1 MKKLKKAA
9 FALVAA
15 VLVLSVTA
23 CSIQL
28 TGNNGQQERTPS
40 KTDVSDGEASHG
52 TSKENTGETPGE
64 INDSSEGLDASL
76 SKIYPAQKS
85 LTGEAKWGY
94 IDTLGN
100 FVIQPVF
107 SQASRFQANQL
118 AVVGVDDKVGII
130 DRTGK
135 FLVSPVYNN
144 ISDYSDGLAIAYDGK
159 GNLVL
164 DEGGNV
170 LSERYSYIGS
180 YNTNR
185 AVYSIAADN
194 GEWLSGYLDEKGKPV
209 SKAAFQQAS
218 DFEGD
223 RAVVKTLSG
232 QYALIDSSYN
242 VVKTFD
248 YSFVGRIS
256 DGMMRYQLL
265 GSTKFGFLDKR
276 GNEVIPPSFLEAE
289 DFVGGYAI
297 VNISEDFG
305 NRKVGLIDKKGQFVI
320 TPQYNDVLQLG
331 EGMAAVGVPNDPEN
345 IFAGSR
351 FALADTK
358 GVILTDFVFDSI
370 NPFKDGIASV
380 QDDYRTFFID
390 RSGSK
395 VDRLPSAEGYG
406 SMEKLNGLIYAT
418 IDQRSYYMDEQAAVI
433 YKPSTETTL
442 ENGIV
447 VSEGKYNPNR
457 DHLVYYPIL
466 SKLESLKI
474 EKEINDKLR
483 EIWTNS
489 TTMTLKPID
498 SIDHHFESSFT
509 IGFHAKNLLVLNE
522 SGYDYPFGAAHGMPL
537 QEYVHVDLKTGAF
550 YELKD
555 LFKSDSDYTS
565 VLSNIVEKQIA
576 EQSEEMGVWI
586 DSYNGIRQDHSFC
599 LTQGTL
605 NLYFHPYEIAPYA
618 AGFPTFEIPLADI
631 EQYIDKTGEFWLSF
645 N

>member
-1 MKKLKKAA
+1 MKKLRKAV
-9 FALVAA
+9 FVLIGA
-15 VLVLSVTA
+15 VIVLSITA

-28 TGNNGQQERTPS
+28 TGDAGQQERTPS
-40 KTDVSDGEASHG
+40 KAL
-52 TSKENTGETPGE
+52 KENSRGTPDDV
-64 INDSSEGLDASL
+64 NDSSEGLDASL
-76 SKIYPAQKS
+76 SKIYPTQKS
-85 LTGEAKWGY
+85 STGDAKWGY

-107 SQASRFQANQL
+107 SQASRFQTNQL

-135 FLVSPVYNN
+135 FVVSPVYNN
-144 ISDYSDGLAIAYDGK
+144 ISEYSDGLAIAYDGK
-159 GNLVL
+159 GSVVL
-164 DEGGNV
+164 DEDGNV
-170 LSERYSYIGS
+170 LSEKYSYIGS
-180 YNTNR
+180 YNSNR

-209 SKAAFQQAS
+209 IKAAFQQAT

-223 RAVVKTLSG
+223 RALVKTMSG
-232 QYALIDSSYN
+232 QYALIDSSGN

-256 DGMMRYQLL
+256 EGMMRYKPLD
-265 GSTKFGFLDKR
+265 STELGFLDKR
-276 GNEVIPPSFLEAE
+276 GNEVIPPSFFEAE
-289 DFVGGYAI
+289 DFSGGYAI
-297 VNISEDFG
+297 VNISEDFD
-305 NRKVGLIDKKGQFVI
+305 NRKVGLIDKKGRFVI
-320 TPQYNDVLQLG
+320 TPQYNEVLQLG

-351 FALADTK
+351 FALVDTN
-358 GVILTDFVFDSI
+358 GVILTDFVFSSI
-370 NPFKDGIASV
+370 NPFKDGITSV
-380 QDDYRTFFID
+380 QDNYRTFFID
-390 RSGSK
+390 RFGNK
-395 VDRLPSAEGYG
+395 VDSIPSVDGYG

-418 IDQRSYYMDEQAAVI
+418 IDQRPYYMDEHGAVI
-433 YKPSTETTL
+433 YKPSTETIL
-442 ENGIV
+442 ENGIA

-483 EIWTNS
+483 EMWTNS
-489 TTMTLKPID
+489 TTMSLKPID

-537 QEYVHVDLKTGAF
+537 QEYVHVDIKTGMF

-565 VLSNIVEKQIA
+565 VLGKIVEKQIA

-586 DSYNGIRQDHSFC
+586 DSYSGIRPDHPFY
-599 LTQGTL
+599 LTQDTL
-605 NLYFHPYEIAPYA
+605 NLYFYPYEIAPYS
-618 AGFPTFEIPLADI
+618 AGFPTFKIPLAEI
-631 EQYIDKTGEFWLSF
+631 EQYIDKTGDFWLSF